1 MAPVAAASWPP
12 GRPKVH
18 VVFVVDGSN
27 LLAAAVAAFRV
38 TVSCQMLHSFYYFRI
53 MTLEK
58 MSTSSGI

>member
-1 MAPVAAASWPP
+1 MELVAVASRPL

-18 VVFVVDGSN
+18 VVFVVDGSD
-27 LLAAAVAAFRV
+27 LLATAVAAFRV